1 MGTFVFG
8 TATAFTKSYLAFT
21 LVRLAMGIFVYT
33 MFLVPFVLGIFVAFL
48 MKSNETFFNN

>member
-1 MGTFVFG
+1 
-8 TATAFTKSYLAFT
+8 
-21 LVRLAMGIFVYT
+21 VYT